1 MSVASATN
9 QARKILAENFILEP
23 PVDVYEL
30 ARNYGIEI
38 HEQHFPLEFANV
50 SGFINIEKGRPVM
63 YVNASEPAARR
74 KFTVAHE
81 LGHWIMHE
89 DKIRQDPQKAILF
102 RMAIG
107 AANKD
112 PLEREANAFAAELL
126 VPMEMLEKNK
136 DKSISQLA
144 DIFQV
149 SSDVIGFRKVS
160 AENVAKSKAV
170 SPKPKKK

>member
-30 ARNYGIEI
+30 ARNYGVEI
-38 HEQHFPLEFANV
+38 HEQDFPPEFANV
-50 SGFINIEKGRPVM
+50 SGFINIENNRPVM
-63 YVNASEPAARR
+63 YINASDSPKRR

-81 LGHWIMHE
+81 LGHWVLHE
-89 DKIRQDPQKAILF
+89 DKIRQDPQKTVLF
-102 RMAIG
+102 RMALG

-126 VPMEMLEKNK
+126 VPMEMFEKNK
-136 DKSISQLA
+136 DKSVSQLA

-149 SSDVIGFRKVS
+149 SSDVIGYRKVS
-160 AENVAKSKAV
+160 ADHVAKTKKV
-170 SPKPKKK
+170 SPKSPKK